1 MITGP
6 GCDRELNDEASPV
19 QIERRSGTRS
29 KKLNGKAAPV
39 QKGMIMNTIKVFL
52 ASSIKEF
59 SKEWQTLMACFQ
71 TFIIVSEDDERGQ
84 RTFP

>member
-1 MITGP
+1 
-6 GCDRELNDEASPV
+6 
-19 QIERRSGTRS
+19 
-29 KKLNGKAAPV
+29 
-39 QKGMIMNTIKVFL
+39 MNTIKVFL

-59 SKEWQTLMACFQ
+59 SKEWQTLMAFFQ